1 MILQERIQLLARLGE
16 YMLSKDNEWL
26 AVQERAY
33 RENAW
38 FIPEFIDRSV
48 QQIAHHFLQ
57 PDLLTDWVKQ
67 YAVQDS
73 PNTPKTVG
81 IVMAGNIPLVGFH
94 DFLSVFISGHSMVIK
109 TSSKDEWLIK
119 HLVKK
124 MYEWDITIQKQVSFA
139 EQLKGC
145 DAYIATGSN
154 NSGRYFE
161 YYFGKYPHI
170 IRKNRTS
177 VAVLDG
183 TETPEELSL
192 LADDIQLYFGLGCRN
207 ITQLHVPEGY
217 DFVPLLE
224 ALKKYAYLMDYHKY
238 KHNYD
243 YHLALLI
250 MGNKYYMNND
260 TVILT
265 ENSSPF
271 SPVSQVHY
279 HFYTDKTGLSGQLS
293 ARTEIQ
299 CIVGHNFIPFGQ
311 AQHPNLTD
319 YADGVDTMA
328 FLQKIDQNNR

>member
-16 YMLSKDNEWL
+16 YMLSKDEEWL

-38 FIPEFIDRSV
+38 FIPEFLDRSI
-48 QQIAHHFLQ
+48 QQIANQFLQ
-57 PDLLTDWVKQ
+57 PELLTNWAGSYGVKDTPSQ
-67 YAVQDS
+67 
-73 PNTPKTVG
+73 PKTVG

-94 DFLSVFISGHSMVIK
+94 DFLSVFISGLPMVIK

-124 MYEWDITIQKQVSFA
+124 MYEWEITVQNHISFA

-161 YYFGKYPHI
+161 YYFGKYPNV
-170 IRKNRTS
+170 IRRNRTS

-183 TETPEELSL
+183 TETADELSL

-207 ITQLHVPEGY
+207 ITQLYVPEGY
-217 DFVPLLE
+217 DFVPLLK
-224 ALKKYAYLMDYHKY
+224 ALEKYAYLIDYHKY

-260 TVILT
+260 SVILT

-279 HFYTDKTGLSGQLS
+279 HYYTEKNILFPLLQGNTD
-293 ARTEIQ
+293 IQ
-299 CIVGHNFIPFGQ
+299 CVVGHGFIPFGE
-311 AQHPNLTD
+311 AQHPGLTD

-328 FLQKIDQNNR
+328 FLQELGAK

>member
-16 YMLSKDNEWL
+16 YMLNKEEEWV
-26 AVQERAY
+26 AARTRAY

-38 FIPEFIDRSV
+38 FIPEFIEKAV
-48 QQIAHHFLQ
+48 TQIATRFLQ
-57 PDLLTDWVKQ
+57 PDLLSDWAQQ
-67 YAVQDS
+67 YDIQDQPQNS
-73 PNTPKTVG
+73 MNVG
-81 IVMAGNIPLVGFH
+81 VVMAGNIPLVGFH
-94 DFLSVFISGHSMVIK
+94 DFLSVFVSGHSMTIK
-109 TSSKDEWLIK
+109 TSSKDEVLIK
-119 HLVKK
+119 HLIKK
-124 MYEWDITIQKQVSFA
+124 LYEWENTIQNQVSFA

-154 NSGRYFE
+154 NSGRYFD
-161 YYFGKYPHI
+161 YYFGKYPNI
-170 IRKNRTS
+170 IRRNRTS
-177 VAVLDG
+177 VAILDG
-183 TETPEELSL
+183 TETEKELNW

-217 DFVPLLE
+217 DFIPLLNT
-224 ALKKYAYLMDYHKY
+224 LKKYAHLIDYHKY

-260 TVILT
+260 SLILT

-279 HFYTDKTGLSGQLS
+279 RFYTNKKQLEEELSGHQD
-293 ARTEIQ
+293 IQ
-299 CIVGHNFIPFGQ
+299 CIVGKGKVPFGQ
-311 AQHPNLTD
+311 AQFPGLMD

-328 FLQKIDQNNR
+328 FLKSL

>member
-16 YMLSKDNEWL
+16 YMLSKEEEWL

-38 FIPEFIDRSV
+38 FIPEFQDRSI
-48 QQIAHHFLQ
+48 QQIANQFLQ
-57 PDLLTDWVKQ
+57 PELLTHWANSYGVKDTP
-67 YAVQDS
+67 AL
-73 PNTPKTVG
+73 PKTVG
-81 IVMAGNIPLVGFH
+81 LVMAGNIPLVGFH
-94 DFLSVFISGHSMVIK
+94 DFLSVFISGHALVIK

-124 MYEWDITIQKQVSFA
+124 MYEWEITVQNHISFA

-161 YYFGKYPHI
+161 YYFGKYPNI
-170 IRKNRTS
+170 IRRNRTS

-183 TETPEELSL
+183 TETADELSL

-207 ITQLHVPEGY
+207 ITQLYVPTGY
-217 DFVPLLE
+217 DFVPLLK
-224 ALKKYAYLMDYHKY
+224 ALEKYAYLIDYHKY

-260 TVILT
+260 SVILT

-279 HFYTDKTGLSGQLS
+279 HYYTEKNSLSPLLQGN
-293 ARTEIQ
+293 TDIQ
-299 CIVGHNFIPFGQ
+299 CVVGHGFIPFGE
-311 AQHPNLTD
+311 AQHPGLTD

-328 FLQKIDQNNR
+328 FLQELGSK

>member
-16 YMLSKDNEWL
+16 YMLNKDEEWL
-26 AVQERAY
+26 SVQDRAY

-38 FIPEFIDRSV
+38 FIHEFIEKAV
-48 QQIAHHFLQ
+48 TQIATRFLQ
-57 PDLLTDWVKQ
+57 PELLLDWAQRYKIPNDLTNSK
-67 YAVQDS
+67 
-73 PNTPKTVG
+73 NVG

-94 DFLSVFISGHSMVIK
+94 DFLSVFVSGHSMTIK
-109 TSSKDEWLIK
+109 TSSKDEFLIK
-119 HLVKK
+119 HLIKK
-124 MYEWDITIQKQVSFA
+124 LYEWENTIQNQVSFA

-154 NSGRYFE
+154 NSGRYFD
-161 YYFGKYPHI
+161 YYFGKYPNI
-170 IRKNRTS
+170 IRRNRTS
-177 VAVLDG
+177 VAILDG
-183 TETPEELSL
+183 TETEKELEL

-217 DFVPLLE
+217 DFIPLLDT
-224 ALKKYAYLMDYHKY
+224 LKKYAYLIDYHKY

-260 TVILT
+260 SIILT

-279 HFYTDKTGLSGQLS
+279 RFYTDKQQREGELGGNQD
-293 ARTEIQ
+293 IQ
-299 CIVGHNFIPFGQ
+299 CIVGKKQVPFGQ
-311 AQHPNLTD
+311 AQFPGLMD

-328 FLQKIDQNNR
+328 FLKSL

>member
-1 MILQERIQLLARLGE
+1 MILQERIQLMARLGE
-16 YMLSKDNEWL
+16 YILSKDEEWM

-38 FIPEFIDRSV
+38 FIPEFLERSI
-48 QQIAHHFLQ
+48 QQIANRFLQ
-57 PDLLTDWVKQ
+57 ADLLTNWAAQYGVK
-67 YAVQDS
+67 DS
-73 PNTPKTVG
+73 PAQLKTIG

-94 DFLSVFISGHSMVIK
+94 DFLSVFISGHAMVIK
-109 TSSKDEWLIK
+109 TSSKDEFLIK

-124 MYEWDITIQKQVSFA
+124 MYDWEITIQNQVSFA

-154 NSGRYFE
+154 NSGRYFD
-161 YYFGKYPHI
+161 YYFGKYPNI

-177 VAVLDG
+177 AAILDG
-183 TETPEELSL
+183 TETLDELSL

-207 ITQLHVPEGY
+207 ITQLYVPEGY
-217 DFVPLLE
+217 DFIPLLE
-224 ALKKYAYLMDYHKY
+224 ELKKYAHLVDYHKY

-260 TVILT
+260 SVVLT

-279 HFYTDKTGLSGQLS
+279 QYYSDKNSLSEQLMGNTD
-293 ARTEIQ
+293 IQ
-299 CIVGHNFIPFGQ
+299 CVVGHGFVPFGQ
-311 AQHPNLTD
+311 AQHPGLTD

-328 FLQKIDQNNR
+328 FLQQFDVK

>member
-1 MILQERIQLLARLGE
+1 MILQERIQLMARLGE
-16 YMLSKDNEWL
+16 YMLGKDEAWME
-26 AVQERAY
+26 VRERAY

-38 FIPEFIDRSV
+38 FIPEFQDLAI
-48 QQIAHHFLQ
+48 QQIATNFLQ
-57 PDLLTDWVKQ
+57 PDLLQQWAVDYGVK
-67 YAVQDS
+67 D
-73 PNTPKTVG
+73 TPANPHTVG

-94 DFLSVFISGHSMVIK
+94 DFLAVFISGHPMVIK

-124 MYEWDITIQKQVSFA
+124 LYEWEITIQNQVSFA

-154 NSGRYFE
+154 NAGRYFE
-161 YYFGKYPHI
+161 YYFGKYPNI

-183 TETPEELSL
+183 SETKEELSL
-192 LADDIQLYFGLGCRN
+192 LADDIQRYFGLGCRN
-207 ITQLHVPEGY
+207 ITQLYVPESY
-217 DFVPLLE
+217 DFVPVLHE
-224 ALKKYAYLMDYHKY
+224 LKRYEYLMDYHKY

-260 TVILT
+260 SLVLT
-265 ENSSPF
+265 ENISPF

-279 HFYTDKTGLSGQLS
+279 QFYKDKEALTKMLSENLD
-293 ARTEIQ
+293 IQ
-299 CIVGHNFIPFGQ
+299 CVVGHGFIPIGQ
-311 AQHPNLTD
+311 AQSPGLTD

-328 FLQKIDQNNR
+328 FLQQL